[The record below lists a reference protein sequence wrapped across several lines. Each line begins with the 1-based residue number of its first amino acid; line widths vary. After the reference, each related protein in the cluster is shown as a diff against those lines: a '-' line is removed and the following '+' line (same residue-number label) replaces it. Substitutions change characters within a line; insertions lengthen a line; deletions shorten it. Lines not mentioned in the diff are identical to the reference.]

1 MRCSSVA
8 VAAPPCRAVAHKH
21 ADPSPFAPAASASAA
36 AVDRAHLRTC
46 AAVKISAAT
55 TSRPFRPRS
64 CPSSY
69 TPVSLFHTLNR
80 PATFVATPSS
90 REMTPLAGSLVANRI
105 PSARS
110 TRLLPRGL
118 ILHTG
123 HQPRSGRLAQPRQ
136 KLPSLASRTFN
147 GDGGDLQQA
156 SAPSILLLPSAVEGG
171 HPTLGRYTTISSQ
184 DRRYRWWQRFL
195 AALVVYS
202 AWALPFELAF
212 PASWPCLAV
221 PNLILDAFFA
231 VDITLT
237 FFVAYWEKSTC
248 LLIDDPIKIAR
259 RYMTRPSFAM
269 DVASTMP
276 LQFMYRTF
284 KGQPNGGTFLG
295 FANLLRLWRLR
306 RVSDLFARLEKDIRI
321 SYFWTRIVKLI
332 CVTLF
337 TAHTAGCIYYWM
349 ATHHREAQADTWIGS
364 QLSNFEEEGIWVGYI
379 YSMYWSVVTLTTVG
393 YGDLYARN
401 SWEKAFTFLYMVFNL
416 GFGSYVIGNMTHLV
430 VLQGATRTL
439 MMREAIRDV
448 SWFARTN
455 RLPDRLR
462 EQMIAHIQLKF
473 KAVELHQE
481 EVIAELPKAI
491 RTSMKQHLF
500 QTTLESAYLFKGVS
514 EDVLVQLIS
523 KMRAEY
529 YPPKVDIIIQNEI
542 PTCFYII
549 VSGQVLLAE
558 LQATDMVGEIGML
571 FNIPQ
576 PFKVRSK
583 RLSQVVKISHEHLRG
598 VLLSQISEGQKIVS
612 NLLQFLR
619 SLKPEILE
627 ELPFAKEILSDMT
640 DEVSSDAGQLIKAAS
655 ILADACKRTYV
666 T

>member
-1 MRCSSVA
+1 EVY
-8 VAAPPCRAVAHKH
+8 
-21 ADPSPFAPAASASAA
+21 
-36 AVDRAHLRTC
+36 
-46 AAVKISAAT
+46 
-55 TSRPFRPRS
+55 TS
-64 CPSSY
+64 
-69 TPVSLFHTLNR
+69 H
-80 PATFVATPSS
+80 
-90 REMTPLAGSLVANRI
+90 
-105 PSARS
+105 RS
-110 TRLLPRGL
+110 TEVIDLVLAREGEGR
-118 ILHTG
+118 TSTS
-123 HQPRSGRLAQPRQ
+123 RSGRLAQPRQ
-136 KLPSLASRTFN
+136 KPLSLASRTFN

-156 SAPSILLLPSAVEGG
+156 SAPAILLLPSTVEGG
-171 HPTLGRYTTISSQ
+171 HPPLGRYTTISPQ
-184 DRRYRWWQRFL
+184 DLRYRWWQRFL

-212 PASWPCLAV
+212 PASWPSLAV

-237 FFVAYWEKSTC
+237 FFVAYWDKWTC

-306 RVSDLFARLEKDIRI
+306 RVTDLFARLEKDIRI

-349 ATHHREAQADTWIGS
+349 ATHHREAQDTWIGS

-379 YSMYWSVVTLTTVG
+379 YSMYWSIVTLTTVG

-430 VLQGATRTL
+430 VLHGSATRTL

-473 KAVELHQE
+473 KAAELHQE
-481 EVIAELPKAI
+481 EFIAELPKAI

-514 EDVLVQLIS
+514 EDVLIQLIS

-542 PTCFYII
+542 PTYFYII
-549 VSGQVLLAE
+549 VSGQLDVLTCKNGTEKLLAE
-558 LQATDMVGEIGML
+558 LQAADMAGEIGML

-576 PFKVRSK
+576 PFKVRSR
-583 RLSQVVKISHEHLRG
+583 RLSQVVKISHEHLTG
-598 VLLSQISEGQKIVS
+598 
-612 NLLQFLR
+612 FLR

-640 DEVSSDAGQLIKAAS
+640 DEKALVAGKGSLLSIILSPVLVSVVVV
-655 ILADACKRTYV
+655 ILA
-666 T
+666 